1 MGWHAFTYLCIL
13 LQHFSVVPQTNMG
26 NGEFHDVGMELKCDG
41 ALDIHDDVNVITYFQ
56 ASEVHMGLTFKKHD
70 QNVHKAKWFK
80 WELGNTFLWVWIDEQ
95 M

>member
-13 LQHFSVVPQTNMG
+13 LGHFGDVPQTNMG

-41 ALDIHDDVNVITYFQ
+41 ALDIHDDVNVITYLQ
-56 ASEVHMGLTFKKHD
+56 ASEVQVGLTFKQHD
-70 QNVHKAKWFK
+70 QIVHKAKWFK
-80 WELGNTFLWVWIDEQ
+80 WESNTFLWVWIDEQ